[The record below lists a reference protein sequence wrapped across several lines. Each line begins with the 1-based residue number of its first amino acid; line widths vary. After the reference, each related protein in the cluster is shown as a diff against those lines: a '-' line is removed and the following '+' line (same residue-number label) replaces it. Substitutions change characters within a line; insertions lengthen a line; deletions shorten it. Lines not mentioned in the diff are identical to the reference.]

1 MSKKLLIREIFEK
14 GKRESGRDS
23 KSGIAMYLSLY
34 FYDEWKFEISERTFV
49 RYYDAFLIDNDDKN
63 IDTQTL
69 DKLSQ
74 YLEFND
80 YKDFCNTATLTRENP
95 DSSFTS
101 VKVSID
107 DESDSDKKH
116 PNITVNITTNPIL
129 KLQEFFAKQSSFGII
144 GILIFGGFLTNN
156 YLKKEETPVAKFAEI
171 NDSVVSNDNVS
182 KENSNVPEIKIV
194 PVERIVNKEED
205 KEEKMQCM
213 FWTGKEY
220 IPANCSETAN
230 GLIALDMKLVN
241 NFKKITMPDTI
252 TSIKNVWYSKH
263 QNVVEFFTADG
274 KNPDNGKAL
283 NELSQG
289 MFDKYILGNYN
300 KKNSTEAEF

>member
-14 GKRESGRDS
+14 GKKESGRDS

-74 YLEFND
+74 YLEFKD

-129 KLQEFFAKQSSFGII
+129 KLQEFFTKQSGFGII
-144 GILIFGGFLTNN
+144 GILILGGFLTNN

-171 NDSVVSNDNVS
+171 KDSVLDNEIIA
-182 KENSNVPEIKIV
+182 KENSNSQEIKIIPIERLV
-194 PVERIVNKEED
+194 SKGKNEVENKEETL
-205 KEEKMQCM
+205 QCM
-213 FWTGKEY
+213 FWSGKEY
-220 IPANCSETAN
+220 IPAHCSETPN

-263 QNVVEFFTADG
+263 QNVVVFFTADG
-274 KNPDNGKAL
+274 VNPENGKDVRPVTTYIF
-283 NELSQG
+283 E
-289 MFDKYILGNYN
+289 KYLH
-300 KKNSTEAEF
+300 